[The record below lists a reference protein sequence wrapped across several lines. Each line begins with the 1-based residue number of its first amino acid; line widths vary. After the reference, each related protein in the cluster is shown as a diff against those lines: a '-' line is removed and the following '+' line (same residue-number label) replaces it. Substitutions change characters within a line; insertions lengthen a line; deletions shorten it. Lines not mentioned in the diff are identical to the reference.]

1 MRPQKVRVRRL
12 DRFHCPGELSE
23 WEENIMGDVILPFS
37 VSGSGSNPSCKFK
50 SNSYSM
56 DGGRKYTLSS
66 LIDEG
71 TLFMVIV
78 LTQQETT
85 LGYRDG
91 GTSYTGANYHVK
103 LPSII
108 AVCNTGAVQTI
119 KFGYYSTLSMTS
131 TGACTLSTGPSS
143 TKYDLY
149 SLPMLAC
156 VFYA

>member
-1 MRPQKVRVRRL
+1 
-12 DRFHCPGELSE
+12 
-23 WEENIMGDVILPFS
+23 MGDAILPFS
-37 VSGSGSNPSCKFK
+37 VSGSGSDPSCKFK

-91 GTSYTGANYHVK
+91 GTSYTGTNHQVK

-108 AVCNTGAVQTI
+108 AVCNTGTVQTI
-119 KFGYYSTLSMTS
+119 KFGTYSTLSMTS
-131 TGACTLSTGPSS
+131 TGTCTLSAGPSS
-143 TKYDLY
+143 TIYDLY

-156 VFYA
+156 IFYA

>member
-1 MRPQKVRVRRL
+1 
-12 DRFHCPGELSE
+12 
-23 WEENIMGDVILPFS
+23 
-37 VSGSGSNPSCKFK
+37 
-50 SNSYSM
+50 M

-131 TGACTLSTGPSS
+131 TGACTLSTG
-143 TKYDLY
+143 L
-149 SLPMLAC
+149 LRMLGLEKLGAGRLISDP
-156 VFYA
+156 AELL